1 MEDRNDQNQEKEN
14 ELPSDISIHSNS
26 DVAAGDRPHAAN
38 PYRIVSI

>member
-14 ELPSDISIHSNS
+14 ELPSETSNR

-38 PYRIVSI
+38 PYRSVST